1 MLIIQDTRL
10 KKQNKETFKSIKSSL
25 EKNSKILIICSS
37 NSEIEDVYD
46 KLIDFV
52 NEKKIV
58 RFYDREILPY
68 DHFSTPDDVIK
79 KRFDEI
85 KNVYDA
91 RLIISSLKNLFEY
104 YPRHN
109 FYKSLKEFKTNEKIS
124 ISEIKEILESL
135 NYKRVERVSSL
146 NEYSHRGGIVD
157 INSSRYK
164 NPMRLDFFGDCIE
177 SIREFNIKTQRSINE
192 IKSFK
197 LNSGYEIPLNEE
209 IINEFKDK
217 WRDEF
222 PLIDER
228 DSNFFNKIAKNKLPE
243 GYENYL
249 SILIN
254 NPINFFELVKC
265 DSTYITS
272 TSNVMDYSK
281 FIIERFTDENNGTR
295 ELISPERLFF
305 NAVNKIREEN
315 PIKIISNHKTYED
328 KSKYKQLKETK
339 SKGNDYLI
347 YDNSLNINDLV
358 IHEDYGLGI
367 FEGLKTIKASS
378 KQNEYLCI
386 RYKDNE
392 LLYVPT
398 FNFNLLSKFHKNT
411 DDAIL
416 DSLSN
421 ANWSSKKEKAKA
433 RIFDHASEILKVES
447 DRLKATSPAM
457 KVSDDEYS
465 SFINDFPFS
474 DTKDQEIVSRDIRK
488 DLSLVKPMN
497 RLLCGDVGF
506 GKTEI
511 AMRASFISALSNKQ
525 TIVLSPSTILTDQH
539 FESFS
544 ERFKN
549 FPITIDKL
557 SRNTSLKVKEKL
569 YKDFND
575 KKIDILIGTHA
586 LFNEDLSFENV
597 GLLVVDEEHRFG
609 AKQKNLI
616 KNKQI
621 STHILFMSA
630 TPIPKTMNMAFSGLK
645 DFSFLS
651 TPPPKRLS
659 IKTFLEVSN
668 NTIIKESLTREF
680 NRNGCTFV
688 IENDIQ
694 KMDKLKSNLEALVP
708 NQKIDIVHASLNKKL
723 IDKRLNDFRKRKI
736 NVLICTTIVEM
747 GLDIPEANTIIINNA
762 QNFGLSQ
769 LHQLR
774 GRIGRSSKQ
783 GYCYVLIPSSDI
795 NNKSKSRL
803 QSFVKNS
810 HLGSGFNI
818 ANEDLEIRG
827 AGEILG
833 VKQSG
838 HIDTIGMSLYMSML
852 KTALNNDHIEINPSC
867 EIKVSVTSLIP
878 EYYLPSPTERL
889 KIYRKLSGADS
900 KTLSEIKID
909 LLDRCGKHPVELTNL
924 FKITE
929 ISIKAKSLEITKIVQ
944 SSKYLKFNFS
954 KTLKDKTLSKIL
966 SVTNENP
973 EIYEIKKNGE
983 LWINFNDQDV
993 LNLVDNV
1000 VQKFA

>member
-1 MLIIQDTRL
+1 M
-10 KKQNKETFKSIKSSL
+10 KKQNKESFKSLKSSL
-25 EKNSKILIICSS
+25 EKNSKILLICSS
-37 NSEIEDVYD
+37 NTEIEHVYEE
-46 KLIDFV
+46 LVDFV
-52 NEKKIV
+52 NKSKIV
-58 RFYDREILPY
+58 RLYDREILPY

-85 KNVYDA
+85 KNIFDA
-91 RLIISSLKNLFEY
+91 QLVISSLKNLFEF
-104 YPRHN
+104 YPHPN
-109 FYKSLKEFKTNEKIS
+109 FYKSLKEFKVNEKIS
-124 ISEIKEILESL
+124 ISELKEILESL
-135 NYKRVERVSSL
+135 NYKRVEKVSNL

-177 SIREFNIKTQRSINE
+177 SIREFNIKTQRSIDE

-197 LNSGYEIPLNEE
+197 LNSGYEIPLDEE

-217 WRDEF
+217 WRNEF

-254 NPINFFELVKC
+254 DPINFFELVEC
-265 DSTYITS
+265 DSTYITTS
-272 TSNVMDYSK
+272 SNVDDYSK
-281 FIIERFTDENNGTR
+281 FIIERFNDENNGTR

-305 NAVNKIREEN
+305 DAVNKINKGN
-315 PIKIISNHKTYED
+315 PIQIISKYKIYED
-328 KSKYKQLKETK
+328 KSKYKGFKETK
-339 SKGNDYLI
+339 NKESDYLI
-347 YDNSLNINDLV
+347 YDNSLNIDDLV

-367 FEGLKTIKASS
+367 FEGLKTIKTSS

-386 RYKDNE
+386 RYKNNE

-398 FNFNLLSKFHKNT
+398 FNFNLLSKFHKKT

-421 ANWSSKKEKAKA
+421 TNWSSKKEKAKS
-433 RIFDHASEILKVES
+433 RIYDHASEILKIES
-447 DRLKATSPAM
+447 DRLKATSTAL

-474 DTKDQEIVSRDIRK
+474 DTNDQEIVSRDIRK
-488 DLSLVKPMN
+488 DLSLIKPMN

-525 TIVLSPSTILTDQH
+525 TIILSPSTVLTDQH

-544 ERFKN
+544 KRFKN
-549 FPITIDKL
+549 FPITIEKL
-557 SRNTSLKVKEKL
+557 SRNTSLKAKEKL
-569 YKDFND
+569 YKDFKD

-586 LFNEDLSFENV
+586 LFNDDLSFDNV

-616 KNKQI
+616 KNKQL

-668 NTIIKESLTREF
+668 STVIKESLTREF
-680 NRNGCTFV
+680 NRNGCTFI

-694 KMDKLKSNLEALVP
+694 KMDKLKNNLEGLVP

-803 QSFVKNS
+803 QSFVNNS
-810 HLGSGFNI
+810 HLGAGFNI

-852 KTALNNDHIEINPSC
+852 KTALNNDNIEMHPSC

-909 LLDRCGKHPVELTNL
+909 LLDRCGKHPPELENL

-929 ISIKAKSLEITKIVQ
+929 IGINAKSLEITKIIQ
-944 SSKYLKFNFS
+944 SSKYLKFKFS

-966 SVTNENP
+966 SITNENP

-983 LWINFNDQDV
+983 LWINFNGQDV
-993 LNLVDNV
+993 LNLVDNAI
-1000 VQKFA
+1000 QKFT

>member
-1 MLIIQDTRL
+1 M
-10 KKQNKETFKSIKSSL
+10 KKQNKESFKSLKSSL
-25 EKNSKILIICSS
+25 EKNSKILLICSS
-37 NSEIEDVYD
+37 NTEIEHVYEE
-46 KLIDFV
+46 LVDFV
-52 NEKKIV
+52 NKSKIV
-58 RFYDREILPY
+58 RLYDREILPY

-85 KNVYDA
+85 KNIFDA
-91 RLIISSLKNLFEY
+91 QLVISSLKNLFEF
-104 YPRHN
+104 YPHHN
-109 FYKSLKEFKTNEKIS
+109 FYKSLKEFKVNEKIS
-124 ISEIKEILESL
+124 ISELKEILESL
-135 NYKRVERVSSL
+135 NYKRVEKVSNL

-177 SIREFNIKTQRSINE
+177 SIREFNIKTQRSIDE

-197 LNSGYEIPLNEE
+197 LNSGYEIPLDEE

-217 WRDEF
+217 WRNEF

-254 NPINFFELVKC
+254 DPINFFELVEC
-265 DSTYITS
+265 DSTYITTS
-272 TSNVMDYSK
+272 SNVDDYSK
-281 FIIERFTDENNGTR
+281 FIIERFNDENNGTR

-305 NAVNKIREEN
+305 DAVNKINKGN
-315 PIKIISNHKTYED
+315 PIQIISKYKIYED
-328 KSKYKQLKETK
+328 KSKYKGFKETK
-339 SKGNDYLI
+339 NKESDYLI
-347 YDNSLNINDLV
+347 YDNSLNIDDLV

-367 FEGLKTIKASS
+367 FEGLKTIKTSS

-386 RYKDNE
+386 RYKNNE

-398 FNFNLLSKFHKNT
+398 FNFNLLSKFHKKT

-421 ANWSSKKEKAKA
+421 TNWSSKKEKAKS
-433 RIFDHASEILKVES
+433 RIYDHASEILKIES
-447 DRLKATSPAM
+447 DRLKATSTAL

-474 DTKDQEIVSRDIRK
+474 DTNDQEIVSRDIRK
-488 DLSLVKPMN
+488 DLSLIKPMN

-525 TIVLSPSTILTDQH
+525 TIILSPSTVLTDQH

-544 ERFKN
+544 KRFKN
-549 FPITIDKL
+549 FPITIEKL

-569 YKDFND
+569 YKNFKD

-586 LFNEDLSFENV
+586 LFNEDLSFKNV

-616 KNKQI
+616 KNKQL

-668 NTIIKESLTREF
+668 NMIIKESLTREF

-803 QSFVKNS
+803 QSFVNNS
-810 HLGSGFNI
+810 HLGAGFNI

-852 KTALNNDHIEINPSC
+852 KTALNNDNIEMHPSC

-909 LLDRCGKHPVELTNL
+909 LLDRCGKHPPELENL

-929 ISIKAKSLEITKIVQ
+929 IGINAKSLNITKIIQ
-944 SSKYLKFNFS
+944 SSKYLKFKFS
-954 KTLKDKTLSKIL
+954 KNLKDKTLSKIL
-966 SVTNENP
+966 SIANENP
-973 EIYEIKKNGE
+973 EKYEIKKK
-983 LWINFNDQDV
+983 W
-993 LNLVDNV
+993 
-1000 VQKFA
+1000 

>member
-1 MLIIQDTRL
+1 M
-10 KKQNKETFKSIKSSL
+10 KKQNKETFKSLKRNL
-25 EKNSKILIICSS
+25 EKNHKILLICSS
-37 NSEIEDVYD
+37 NLEIEDIYD
-46 KLIDFV
+46 ELIDFV

-68 DHFSTPDDVIK
+68 DHFSTPEDVIK

-85 KNVYDA
+85 KNIFDA
-91 RLIISSLKNLFEY
+91 RLVISSLKNLFEF

-135 NYKRVERVSSL
+135 NYKRVERVLSL

-164 NPMRLDFFGDCIE
+164 NPIRLDFFGDCIE
-177 SIREFNIKTQRSINE
+177 SIREFNIKTQRSVNE

-197 LNSGYEIPLNEE
+197 LNSGYEIPLDEE
-209 IINEFKDK
+209 VINQFKDK

-228 DSNFFNKIAKNKLPE
+228 DSNFFNKISKNKLPE

-272 TSNVMDYSK
+272 TSNVEEYKK
-281 FIIERFTDENNGTR
+281 FIIERFNDENNGTR

-305 NAVNKIREEN
+305 DAVNNIHEEN
-315 PIKIISNHKTYED
+315 PITIFSKHKTYED
-328 KSKYKQLKETK
+328 KSKFKEFNVTNK
-339 SKGNDYLI
+339 KVSDYLI
-347 YDNSLNINDLV
+347 YDNSLNIDDLV

-367 FEGLKTIKASS
+367 FEGLKTIKTSS
-378 KQNEYLCI
+378 KQSEYLCI

-398 FNFNLLSKFHKNT
+398 FNFNLLSKFHKKT
-411 DDAIL
+411 DDTTL

-421 ANWSSKKEKAKA
+421 ANWSSKKDKAKA
-433 RIFDHASEILKVES
+433 KIYDHASEILKVES
-447 DRLKATSPAM
+447 DRLKATSHAL
-457 KVSDDEYS
+457 KVSNDEYS

-488 DLSLVKPMN
+488 DLSLIKPMN

-511 AMRASFISALSNKQ
+511 AMRASYISALSNKQ
-525 TIVLSPSTILTDQH
+525 TIILSPSTVLTEQH
-539 FESFS
+539 FESFTK
-544 ERFKN
+544 RFKN
-549 FPITIDKL
+549 FPITIEKL
-557 SRNTSLKVKEKL
+557 SRNTSLKVKKKL
-569 YKDFND
+569 YKDFRD

-586 LFNEDLSFENV
+586 LFNEDLSFKNV

-616 KNKQI
+616 KNKQL

-659 IKTFLEVSN
+659 IKTFLEVSS

-783 GYCYVLIPSSDI
+783 GYCYVLIPSPDI

-803 QSFVKNS
+803 QSFVNNS
-810 HLGSGFNI
+810 HLGAGFNI

-852 KTALNNDHIEINPSC
+852 KTALNNDHIEMNPSC

-909 LLDRCGKHPVELTNL
+909 LLDRCGKHPLELENL

-929 ISIKAKSLEITKIVQ
+929 IGIKAKSLKISKIVQ
-944 SSKYLKFNFS
+944 SSKYLKFKFS
-954 KTLKDKTLSKIL
+954 KTLEDKTLSKIL
-966 SVTNENP
+966 SITNENP

-993 LNLVDNV
+993 LNLIDNAI
-1000 VQKFA
+1000 QKFT

>member
-1 MLIIQDTRL
+1 M
-10 KKQNKETFKSIKSSL
+10 KKQNKESFKSLKSSL
-25 EKNSKILIICSS
+25 EKNSKILLICSS
-37 NSEIEDVYD
+37 NTEIEHVYEE
-46 KLIDFV
+46 LVDFV
-52 NEKKIV
+52 NKSKIV
-58 RFYDREILPY
+58 RLYDREILPY

-85 KNVYDA
+85 KNIFDA
-91 RLIISSLKNLFEY
+91 QLVISSLKNLFEF
-104 YPRHN
+104 YPHPN
-109 FYKSLKEFKTNEKIS
+109 FYKSLKEFKVNEKIS
-124 ISEIKEILESL
+124 ISELKEILESL
-135 NYKRVERVSSL
+135 NYKRVEKVSNL

-177 SIREFNIKTQRSINE
+177 SIREFNIKTQRSIDE

-197 LNSGYEIPLNEE
+197 LNSGYEIPLDEE

-217 WRDEF
+217 WRNEF

-254 NPINFFELVKC
+254 DPINFFELVEC
-265 DSTYITS
+265 DSTYITTS
-272 TSNVMDYSK
+272 SNVDDYSK
-281 FIIERFTDENNGTR
+281 FIIERFNDENNGTR

-305 NAVNKIREEN
+305 DAVNKINKGN
-315 PIKIISNHKTYED
+315 PIQIISKYKIYED
-328 KSKYKQLKETK
+328 KSKYKGFKETK
-339 SKGNDYLI
+339 NKESDYLI
-347 YDNSLNINDLV
+347 YDNSLNIDDLV

-367 FEGLKTIKASS
+367 FEGLKTIKTSS

-386 RYKDNE
+386 RYKNNE

-398 FNFNLLSKFHKNT
+398 FNFNLLSKFHKKT

-421 ANWSSKKEKAKA
+421 TNWSSKKEKAKS
-433 RIFDHASEILKVES
+433 RIYDHASEILKIES
-447 DRLKATSPAM
+447 DRLKATSTAL

-474 DTKDQEIVSRDIRK
+474 DTNDQEIVSRDIRK
-488 DLSLVKPMN
+488 DLSLIKPMN

-525 TIVLSPSTILTDQH
+525 TIILSPSTVLTDQH

-544 ERFKN
+544 KRFKN
-549 FPITIDKL
+549 FPITIEKL
-557 SRNTSLKVKEKL
+557 SRNTSLKAKEKL
-569 YKDFND
+569 YKDFKD

-586 LFNEDLSFENV
+586 LFNDDLSFDNV

-616 KNKQI
+616 KNKQL

-668 NTIIKESLTREF
+668 STVIKESLTREF
-680 NRNGCTFV
+680 NRNGCTFI

-694 KMDKLKSNLEALVP
+694 KMDKLKNNLEALVP

-803 QSFVKNS
+803 QSFVNNS
-810 HLGSGFNI
+810 HLGAGFNI

-852 KTALNNDHIEINPSC
+852 KTALNNDNIEMHPSC

-909 LLDRCGKHPVELTNL
+909 LLDRCGKHPPELENL

-929 ISIKAKSLEITKIVQ
+929 IGINAKSLEITKIIQ
-944 SSKYLKFNFS
+944 SSKYLKFKFS

-966 SVTNENP
+966 SITNENP

-983 LWINFNDQDV
+983 LWINFNGQDV
-993 LNLVDNV
+993 LNLVDNAI
-1000 VQKFA
+1000 QKFI